1 MFSSKI
7 IVAAACVGFFLSFF
21 TGLFSGIGFGLVLL
35 RAVIFAALLAAL
47 FLGIKFVFERFL
59 DMGEFENSPVPS
71 EVNVGTMVDVTVG
84 DDELTEEDSAPG
96 FYVDAKVSPK
106 STEPEEVKVSVE
118 PKSEDSTS
126 SSVSSIE
133 PQKQEGD
140 ELPNVQ
146 SGSFVRSDI
155 QTMTSSS
162 MSSDIDETSDLDDNY
177 IEVRFNN
184 AKQGLECQPDNFI
197 EYPSAIYLYVEDVQ
211 YYTAKNNN
219 PSDLLL
225 CGAKMWASSTTK
237 NTGYDNA
244 FSSPFLI

>member
-1 MFSSKI
+1 MFNFKMV
-7 IVAAACVGFFLSFF
+7 VAAACVGFLLSFF

-35 RAVIFAALLAAL
+35 RAIIFAILLAGL
-47 FLGIKFVFERFL
+47 FLAIKFVFERFL

-96 FYVDAKVSPK
+96 FYVDAKVAPK

-162 MSSDIDETSDLDDNY
+162 MSSDIDETSDDQLDSLP
-177 IEVRFNN
+177 EFNDEKKGSTDFEN
-184 AKQGLECQPDNFI
+184 SSFHGSSSMIDTGAQDAEAMAK
-197 EYPSAIYLYVEDVQ
+197 AIRTILSKD
-211 YYTAKNNN
+211 
-219 PSDLLL
+219 
-225 CGAKMWASSTTK
+225 G
-237 NTGYDNA
+237 
-244 FSSPFLI
+244 